1 MPVHYLN
8 AGDMFVEATP
18 VFSISN
24 DGELLTSWKQNG
36 IHLKN
41 MYLLFDSQ
49 DRPINAANE
58 YLIHCKAV
66 DRHQDLSCIA
76 KGLTLFFTF
85 LEREQLCWSDMP
97 RASHMRPLY
106 RFRDYLQ
113 TLHDEIDPQ
122 SGKRRLASSTAKSYR
137 GAAVGMYIFW
147 MGYGDVFLRPP
158 CQFSE
163 VNISDKRILG
173 HINRYIKVQTTDLKI
188 TARDKVKQFRT
199 PNHLRPLLKEQRP
212 ELQSLLGVLNEGRSY
227 TRKKDKYIAKTI
239 SPEIRIAVYLSLY
252 TGMRRIEVLT
262 FSSTLIQQPSL
273 DEKTITVMIGPG
285 NHCHTKRG
293 ESGEI
298 KIPVWLMR
306 QLYAYK
312 QSARYR
318 KRLSKYLQLTPDSL
332 ASKYPP
338 LLLNNQGYPY
348 NENSLNAR
356 WGEICNAIRID
367 YNLPTF
373 SHKFH
378 NLRSTYATYLT
389 IALLQLTHPSDHP
402 RNPNEPVLT
411 RDQVEAEVQARLRH
425 SSPQTTALYV
435 KFWED
440 NYLERQSDR
449 IHQEGLDRIYGDDNT
464 IGVWGSLHTDHEG

>member
-1 MPVHYLN
+1 MPVRYVKV
-8 AGDMFVEATP
+8 GDMFVEATSA
-18 VFSISN
+18 FNISE
-24 DGELLTSWKQNG
+24 DGELLTSWHQDG

-41 MYLLFDSQ
+41 MYLLFDSH

-66 DRHQDLSCIA
+66 NQLQDLSCIA
-76 KGLTLFFTF
+76 KGLTLFFSF

-106 RFRDYLQ
+106 RFRNYLQ
-113 TLHDEIDPQ
+113 ALHDEIDPLR
-122 SGKRRLASSTAKSYR
+122 GKRQLASSTVKSYR
-137 GAAVGMYIFW
+137 GAVVGMYAYW

-163 VNISDKRILG
+163 VNIADERIMG
-173 HINRYIKVQTTDLKI
+173 HINRYIKVRTTDLKI
-188 TARDKVKQFRT
+188 TAHDNVKHSKL

-212 ELQSLLGVLNEGRSY
+212 ELQALLAVIHKGRGYVKINNE
-227 TRKKDKYIAKTI
+227 YIAKNI
-239 SPEIRIAVYLSLY
+239 SPETKIAIYLALY
-252 TGMRRIEVLT
+252 TGMRRMEVLT
-262 FSSTLIQQPSL
+262 FSSALIQSTSA
-273 DEKTITVMIGPG
+273 DEKTITLMIGPG

-318 KRLSKYLQLTPDSL
+318 KRLSKYLQLTTNSL
-332 ASKYPP
+332 ARQYPP
-338 LLLNNQGYPY
+338 LLLNNRGQPY

-367 YNLPTF
+367 QKMPTF

-389 IALLQLTHPSDHP
+389 IALLRLTFPDSHP
-402 RNPNEPVLT
+402 RNPDEPVMT
-411 RDQVEAEVQARLRH
+411 RDQVESEVQARLRH
-425 SSPQTTALYV
+425 SSPQTTSLYV

-440 NYLERQSDR
+440 NYLARQSDR

-464 IGVWGSLHTDHEG
+464 IGIWGNLHDPHGG

>member
-1 MPVHYLN
+1 MPVRYLN
-8 AGDMFVEATP
+8 VGDMFIEATP
-18 VFSISN
+18 AFSLSK
-24 DGELLTSWKQNG
+24 DSELLTSWGQDG

-66 DRHQDLSCIA
+66 DKHQDLSCIA
-76 KGLTLFFTF
+76 KALTLFFSF
-85 LEREQLCWSDMP
+85 LEREQLSWSDMP

-113 TLHDEIDPQ
+113 AQHDEVDPQ

-137 GAAVGMYIFW
+137 GAVVGMYVYW
-147 MGYGDVFLRPP
+147 MGYGDVFQRPP

-163 VNISDKRILG
+163 INIADERMLG

-188 TARDKVKQFRT
+188 TARDKVKQSRL

-212 ELQSLLGVLNEGRSY
+212 ELQSLLGVLKEGRSY
-227 TRKKDKYIAKTI
+227 TKINDKYIPKTI
-239 SPEIRIAVYLSLY
+239 APEIRIAIYLALY
-252 TGMRRIEVLT
+252 TGMRRMEVLT
-262 FSSTLIQQPSL
+262 FSSTLIQPTSV
-273 DEKTITVMIGPG
+273 DENTITVMIGPG

-318 KRLSKYLQLTPDSL
+318 KRLSKYLQLTPDSS
-332 ASKYPP
+332 ARQHPP
-338 LLLNNQGYPY
+338 LLLNNRGYPY

-356 WGEICNAIRID
+356 WGEIRNAVRID
-367 YNLPTF
+367 FKMPTF

-389 IALLQLTHPSDHP
+389 IALMQLTYPGSHP
-402 RNPNEPVLT
+402 RNPGEPVMT
-411 RDQVEAEVQARLRH
+411 RDQVESEVQARLRH
-425 SSPQTTALYV
+425 SSPQTTSLYV

-440 NYLERQSDR
+440 NYLARQSDR

-464 IGVWGSLHTDHEG
+464 IGVWSNLYPPHRG